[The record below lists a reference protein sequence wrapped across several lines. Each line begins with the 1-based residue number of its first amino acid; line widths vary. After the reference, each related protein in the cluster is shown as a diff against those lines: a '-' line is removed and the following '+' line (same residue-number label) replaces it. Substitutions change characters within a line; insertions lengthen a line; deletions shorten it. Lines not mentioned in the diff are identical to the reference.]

1 MGQRG
6 KGPLSDRICGLW
18 LTAAFAFLRH
28 MTRRAPDISRRLL
41 LSGLI
46 ATGASAALAAPPKVS
61 LRPVVRP
68 RDLAS
73 LPPRKTDGAAL
84 LKAAGLS
91 GKAGFMVAD
100 AATGAVLDAYNP
112 VLSLPP
118 ASTAKA
124 ITALY
129 GLEHLGSSYRFP
141 TRLIA
146 GGPVEGGR
154 IKGDLI
160 LAGAGDPT
168 LDTDTLGELAAN
180 LKAAGIFEVTGKL
193 RIYDS
198 GWPNVRTIDPGQPDH
213 LGYSPAV
220 GGVNLNFNRVH
231 FEWKRA
237 NAGQYQVTMQAR
249 GEKFRPA
256 VDMASMQIA
265 DRAAPIYTYAQRGG
279 VEQWSVAQD
288 ALGKGGAR
296 WLPVR
301 KPQAYAAETF
311 AAIARSYGIALKI
324 GAPAGRLPKGAQ
336 TLVSY
341 GSAPLGDILRGMLK
355 YSTNLTAECVG
366 IAATQRRGGKPG
378 SLKASGRGM
387 ADWLQDR
394 AGAHKA
400 RFVDHSGL
408 GDASR
413 ISAGEMVRSLVQ
425 LSPGAALQP
434 LLKEIPMRDKN
445 GKVQENYPAQIR
457 AKTGTL
463 NFVST
468 LAGFVEVPG
477 NRNLAFAIFC
487 ADMDKRRA
495 LSRSERERPEG
506 NRTWV
511 RKARNLHL
519 ALIDQWTRQHQG

>member
-1 MGQRG
+1 M
-6 KGPLSDRICGLW
+6 
-18 LTAAFAFLRH
+18 
-28 MTRRAPDISRRLL
+28 
-41 LSGLI
+41 
-46 ATGASAALAAPPKVS
+46 
-61 LRPVVRP
+61 
-68 RDLAS
+68 
-73 LPPRKTDGAAL
+73 
-84 LKAAGLS
+84 
-91 GKAGFMVAD
+91 
-100 AATGAVLDAYNP
+100 
-112 VLSLPP
+112 PP

-265 DRAAPIYTYAQRGG
+265 DRAAPIYTYAQRDG

-288 ALGKGGAR
+288 ALGKGGRVGFRCAN
-296 WLPVR
+296 P
-301 KPQAYAAETF
+301 KPMWP
-311 AAIARSYGIALKI
+311 K
-324 GAPAGRLPKGAQ
+324 RLQP
-336 TLVSY
+336 S
-341 GSAPLGDILRGMLK
+341 R
-355 YSTNLTAECVG
+355 
-366 IAATQRRGGKPG
+366 AATALRSRLAPPRGVCP
-378 SLKASGRGM
+378 
-387 ADWLQDR
+387 
-394 AGAHKA
+394 
-400 RFVDHSGL
+400 
-408 GDASR
+408 
-413 ISAGEMVRSLVQ
+413 
-425 LSPGAALQP
+425 
-434 LLKEIPMRDKN
+434 
-445 GKVQENYPAQIR
+445 KVPR
-457 AKTGTL
+457 H
-463 NFVST
+463 
-468 LAGFVEVPG
+468 
-477 NRNLAFAIFC
+477 
-487 ADMDKRRA
+487 
-495 LSRSERERPEG
+495 
-506 NRTWV
+506 W
-511 RKARNLHL
+511 
-519 ALIDQWTRQHQG
+519 